1 VFSRVAPLISREER
15 SATGPSSTAKLYEW
29 VVDMNNHENATTLT
43 TVYAVCGS
51 VPNWSLQLGAFVGIP
66 AGAQRTAHVRCP
78 AGSTVLS
85 GGPVSS
91 SLGTGVNMNSG
102 FPTGGTVWK
111 VAEDNASASTPSV
124 RAEAVC
130 AG

>member
-51 VPNWSLQLGAFVGIP
+51 VPN
-66 AGAQRTAHVRCP
+66 
-78 AGSTVLS
+78 
-85 GGPVSS
+85 
-91 SLGTGVNMNSG
+91 
-102 FPTGGTVWK
+102 
-111 VAEDNASASTPSV
+111 
-124 RAEAVC
+124 
-130 AG
+130 